1 MSLSEDMVRS
11 IAELAKLELNDG
23 EASMYAEQL
32 SAILEYFESLQ
43 QVDTSQVEATASVLP
58 LKNILRPDAAEPPLS
73 PVDAIANAPDSDD
86 NQFRVS
92 AILDE

>member
-73 PVDAIANAPDSDD
+73 PADAIANAPDSDD